1 MSGDSIGQLAYL
13 VLLAVAVGGWLVVEF
28 RGRAGF
34 ALRTALAWGLIFLG
48 VAAGYGL
55 WGDIRSQITPVQ
67 AISAAGRI
75 EVPRAADGH
84 YYLMLTIGGT
94 PVRFMVDTGATN
106 VVLSQ
111 RDARRLGIDP
121 AGLLYMGEASTANG
135 LVRTARVKLADVALG
150 PVVDASLTAWVTD
163 GEMPESLLG
172 MDYLGR
178 FSIEISGER
187 MILTR

>member
-1 MSGDSIGQLAYL
+1 MSTDSIGQLAYL
-13 VLLAVAVGGWLVVEF
+13 LLLLVAVGGWLAVEF

-34 ALRTALAWGLIFLG
+34 AMRTALAWGLIFLG

-67 AISAAGRI
+67 AIGTAGRI

-84 YYLMLTIGGT
+84 YYLVLRIGGT

-121 AGLLYMGEASTANG
+121 AALLYMGEASTANG
-135 LVRTARVKLADVALG
+135 LVRTARVKLSDVALG
-150 PVVDASLTAWVTD
+150 PVVDRSLTAWVTD

-178 FSIEISGER
+178 FSVEISGAR
-187 MILTR
+187 MILAR